1 MTQLK
6 ISRCMMIGMLVIPLL
21 LLQCNDIGTGPQPP
35 DLTPTQLFL
44 VEENKLATAAPP
56 DLSVI
61 QHIFDSAEYTAVL
74 DCDMYGTKCEIG
86 IAFAANPKDNVIAIV
101 EIITSRDGEEK
112 VLAKKYFKV
121 DSRTYKKYTD
131 SFEIEDPECCCG
143 DNLILRISK
152 YSRNHSARLS
162 MRAEK
167 TEQFNS
173 YIKVPKVK
181 LMEE

>member
-1 MTQLK
+1 M
-6 ISRCMMIGMLVIPLL
+6 
-21 LLQCNDIGTGPQPP
+21 GTAPGEP
-35 DLTPTQLFL
+35 DLKPTQLYL
-44 VEENKLATAAPP
+44 VEDNKLATFSPP

-61 QHIFDSAEYTAVL
+61 QHINESADYTAVL
-74 DCDMYGTKCEIG
+74 DCDMVGTHCEIG
-86 IAFAANPKDNVIAIV
+86 LVFAARPEDNVTAFV
-101 EIITSRDGEEK
+101 EIITSRDGAEK
-112 VLAKKYFKV
+112 VLAKKEFKI
-121 DSRTYKKYTD
+121 DSRSYTKYTD

-152 YSRNHSARLS
+152 YSRNSSARLS

-167 TEQFNS
+167 AEQYNS